1 MTSQS
6 IKISVIMPVYNVEK
20 YLERCLSS
28 ICHQTYQNI
37 EIICIDDG
45 STDKSLEILKQ
56 FQDRDERIKI
66 ISQQN
71 GGVSKARNKGLS
83 EATGSYI
90 YFMDSDDALH
100 PQTFEICL
108 HFALKHQAELVCFG
122 FKPSDGHLLETSPV
136 DISALKSYD
145 TDNPLFRCLQSGP
158 FRIPFNVWTKFYAAE
173 LLKNTRFV
181 ENIYFEDAPHTI
193 EMLLKHPKTV
203 IIDANLYFYT
213 KNLSSISHQ
222 KATLKS
228 LQDYRTGM
236 LQMYTAA
243 LKSGSKKDL
252 QYIRHVIFPRYINNQ
267 YKYCRQASPERRHE
281 LYTYF
286 AQSLKQYK
294 KYKLID
300 WTGCGLF
307 KSLRYIYL
315 MLKY

>member
-1 MTSQS
+1 
-6 IKISVIMPVYNVEK
+6 MPVYNVEK

-56 FQDRDERIKI
+56 FQIRDERIKI

-71 GGVSKARNKGLS
+71 GGVSKARNRGLLD
-83 EATGSYI
+83 ATGSYI

-122 FKPSDGHLLETSPV
+122 FRPSDGHTLQTSPI
-136 DISALKSYD
+136 DISELKFYKTND
-145 TDNPLFRCLQSGP
+145 PLFRCIQSGP
-158 FRIPFNVWTKFYAAE
+158 FRIPFNVWTKFYAAD
-173 LLKNTRFV
+173 LLKNMRFV
-181 ENIYFEDAPHTI
+181 EDIYFEDAPYTI
-193 EMLLKHPKTV
+193 EILLKHPKTV

-236 LQMYTAA
+236 LKMYTAA
-243 LKSGSKKDL
+243 LKSSSKKDL

-281 LYTYF
+281 LYTCF